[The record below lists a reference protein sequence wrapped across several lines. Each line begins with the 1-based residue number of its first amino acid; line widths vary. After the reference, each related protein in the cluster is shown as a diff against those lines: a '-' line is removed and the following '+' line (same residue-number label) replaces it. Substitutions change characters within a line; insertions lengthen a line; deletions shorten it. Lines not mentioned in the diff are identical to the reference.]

1 MSYQPLPDTN
11 PYAEI
16 GPIFIHARVEIA
28 EVHVR
33 HRSYTCYD
41 FKVVRA

>member
-1 MSYQPLPDTN
+1 MSWTYLCGGGHNRLRDN
-11 PYAEI
+11 
-16 GPIFIHARVEIA
+16 HDRIA

-33 HRSYTCYD
+33 HRSYTCFA